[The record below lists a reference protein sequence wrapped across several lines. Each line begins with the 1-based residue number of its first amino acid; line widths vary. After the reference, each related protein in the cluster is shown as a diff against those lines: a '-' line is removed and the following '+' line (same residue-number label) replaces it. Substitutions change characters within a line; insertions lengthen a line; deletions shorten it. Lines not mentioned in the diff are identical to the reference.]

1 MISSHKITKKYF
13 IINEFFNEFDMLIR
27 DHSLHDANTRK
38 RNRKFTMSQSE
49 VMTIQ
54 VLFHSWAFKNLKSFY
69 VFYVQK
75 HMQEDFPNTVSYNR
89 FVELQRKVSVPLAI
103 FVKMM
108 RLGASGSQ
116 KGIIITTCSSVIS
129 IDG

>member
-1 MISSHKITKKYF
+1 
-13 IINEFFNEFDMLIR
+13 MLIR
-27 DHSLHDANTRK
+27 DYSLHDANTRK

-54 VLFHSWAFKNLKSFY
+54 VLLHRGAFKNLKSFY

-75 HMQEDFPNTVSYNR
+75 HMQEDFANTVSYNR

-108 RLGASGSQ
+108 CLGKWFS
-116 KGIIITTCSSVIS
+116 KGDNYNYVPF
-129 IDG
+129 GHFN